1 MISLL
6 NVGASYDA
14 IAASKGLGFAEIDF
28 TGVTSVV
35 FRVRYNKV
43 AAGASTIS
51 WQLWND
57 TDSAQIGV
65 IDDATAAGDNKSLT
79 ATLSVALVGVKQ
91 VRVRCKSTVGGD
103 DPVFYGAS
111 IRLVKS

>member
-6 NVGASYDA
+6 NVGSSYDF

-43 AAGASTIS
+43 AAGASTTS
-51 WQLWND
+51 WQLWNE
-57 TDSAQIGV
+57 TDLAQIGV
-65 IDDATAAGDNKSLT
+65 IDDASAAGDNKNLS
-79 ATLSVALVGVKQ
+79 ATFNVALTGVKQ
-91 VRVRCKSTVGGD
+91 VRVRCKSTVAGD

-111 IRLVKS
+111 MRLVKT